1 MREGVKEFGHGAAN
15 VDALDGCLNLPTGQ
29 KVDGIDAVGGH
40 ELSGVVLM
48 RILAGYQE
56 QY

>member
-29 KVDGIDAVGGH
+29 KVDGIDAEGGH

-48 RILAGYQE
+48 RILTGYQE